1 MRSSRFGVNSPLPN
15 QVSRGDALA
24 ELFVTDDRKWEFV
37 RDTVEGRQSPAS
49 CSVQDGKIVFNAA
62 PVGKRAEPNLKLL
75 SQILRSDEPLPA
87 VARKWL
93 ADLFDPDADS
103 EFRVKELS
111 RRARGPGRT
120 SVCHNWDAAAY
131 AEARMELGDRADDPQ
146 ARDPRPDKYADAVN
160 AAARKFNIQPSAVKA
175 AIKARRSA
183 QAAHDAIE

>member
-1 MRSSRFGVNSPLPN
+1 M
-15 QVSRGDALA
+15 A

-49 CSVQDGKIVFNAA
+49 CSVQDGKIGFHAA
-62 PVGKRAEPNLKLL
+62 SVGKRAEPNLKLL

-87 VARKWL
+87 VAREWL
-93 ADLFDPDADS
+93 ADLFDPDAES

-111 RRARGPGRT
+111 RRARGPGKT
-120 SVCHNWDAAAY
+120 GVCHNWDAAAY

-160 AAARKFNIQPSAVKA
+160 TAARKFSIQPSAVKA
-175 AIKARRSA
+175 AIKTRRSA